1 MSGMLPDALSGRW
14 YNSPAFDP
22 DEPWAGFAPRRTAV
36 VLVDLVNWQAHRD
49 GFSAKA
55 AGCGYKTTR
64 CENVVVPA
72 LSEVLAAARCAGAAI
87 VHSRLASRAA
97 GCADI
102 VPALRAYV
110 RAADALE
117 GTWAAAPLDGLHTPG
132 DLIVTKSGSGAFC
145 SSDLDQVLRNLGVR
159 TVLYAGVVTDRCV
172 LLTAAAGF
180 DLGYQQYLLTDC
192 TAASTAAE
200 QAAAERLIGG
210 YLARPVTAAE
220 AIAAFAAA
228 AETCQGPRGTTSG
241 AVRGR

>member
-1 MSGMLPDALSGRW
+1 MLPDALSGRW

-22 DEPWAGFAPRRTAV
+22 DDPWADFAPRSTAV
-36 VLVDLVNWQAHRD
+36 VLVDLINWQAHRD
-49 GFSAKA
+49 GFSARVA
-55 AGCGYKTTR
+55 SGDYKTAR

-72 LSEVLAAARCAGAAI
+72 LSRVLAAARDAGAAI

-97 GCADI
+97 DCADI

-110 RAADALE
+110 RAAEAWE
-117 GTWAAAPLDGLHTPG
+117 GNWAAEPLDGLHAPG
-132 DLIVTKSGSGAFC
+132 DLLVTKSGSGAFG

-192 TAASTAAE
+192 TAASTAGD
-200 QAAAERLIGG
+200 QAAAERLISG

-220 AIAAFAAA
+220 AVRAFEA
-228 AETCQGPRGTTSG
+228 G
-241 AVRGR
+241 